1 MASAQL
7 ALAATCLTGCLM
19 VVGGPV
25 VRTTTAQAPSGRPPA
40 DVTSQ
45 QDRDQMMAQLGV
57 RFPDNLPPKETDPN
71 RPTVNLKEKYPNE
84 PGRSYLDDAGNTIVR
99 DAFGAWV
106 NYDDA
111 KVGTYTPLQP
121 LRMHDGTVV
130 KTAGEWWSK
139 RRPEV
144 MADVERTIWGR
155 IPDARLLPKVT
166 WEVTA
171 TTTGGADDVPFVEKR
186 ITGHIDTSRYPE
198 VRNVPKMDVA
208 LRLPAN
214 ANGPVPVIVVFSGP
228 NGLANNWN
236 FVKAEGWGLATF
248 DPVTLQP
255 DNGAGLT
262 SYLIGL
268 VNQGHWRKPD
278 DWGTLVAYAWGIG
291 RLIDFFETGRDVDA
305 KRVGVMG
312 HSRWGKATMVAMAYE
327 SRVAIGYPSAGG
339 TLGAKQFRRH
349 WGQNLESISSANEYH
364 WMAGNAFTFMGSLK
378 PGRYLPRKVET
389 LPVDGESLLALAA
402 PRPVFLNGG
411 TTDTWSDAPGTYL
424 AGIAASPVYELLG
437 KKGLINREGSVPKP
451 DVAYLEGD
459 LGYRVHTGGHTPA
472 PDWPAFV
479 EFTRK
484 YFKKCP
490 C

>member
-1 MASAQL
+1 
-7 ALAATCLTGCLM
+7 
-19 VVGGPV
+19 
-25 VRTTTAQAPSGRPPA
+25 
-40 DVTSQ
+40 
-45 QDRDQMMAQLGV
+45 
-57 RFPDNLPPKETDPN
+57 
-71 RPTVNLKEKYPNE
+71 
-84 PGRSYLDDAGNTIVR
+84 
-99 DAFGAWV
+99 V

-111 KVGTYTPLQP
+111 KAGSYTPLQP

-130 KTAGEWWSK
+130 KTAAEWWNT
-139 RRPEV
+139 RRPE
-144 MADVERTIWGR
+144 MLEDVARTVWGR
-155 IPDARLLPKVT
+155 IPDARVLPKVT
-166 WEVTA
+166 WDVTS
-171 TTTGGADDVPFVEKR
+171 TTNGGADDVAFVEKR
-186 ITGHIDTSRYPE
+186 ITGTIDTSRYPE
-198 VRNVPKMDVA
+198 VRNVPKIDVV
-208 LRLPAN
+208 LRLPVN
-214 ANGPVPVIVVFSGP
+214 AKGPVPVIVVFSAP
-228 NGLANNWN
+228 NGLNTNWN

-268 VNQGHWRKPD
+268 VNQGNWRKPD

-291 RLIDFFETGRDVDA
+291 RLIDYFETTRDVDA
-305 KRVGVMG
+305 TRVGLMG

-327 SRVAIGYPSAGG
+327 RRIAIGYPSAGG

-364 WMAGNAFTFMGSLK
+364 WMAGNAFTFMGPLK
-378 PGRYLPRKVET
+378 AGSYLPRKVET
-389 LPVDGESLLALAA
+389 LPVDGESLIALAA

-424 AGIAASPVYELLG
+424 AGVAASPVYELLG
-437 KKGLINREGSVPKP
+437 KKGLVNRDGPVPKP
-451 DVAYLEGD
+451 DVAYLEGE

-484 YFKKCP
+484 YFRR
-490 C
+490 